1 MGADENKIQVKKMK
15 NENWTENG
23 YSEHGQVVMWISPHD
38 GQMMMFV
45 KIEGMEL
52 IEGVD
57 VGAWINYVETDEP
70 FITNEMVEYYGI
82 DADNGHHF
90 ISGMALF
97 AYPMTHRPYD
107 AQWLEMYDRMT
118 DGLVE
123 INLYE

>member
-1 MGADENKIQVKKMK
+1 ME
-15 NENWTENG
+15 NENWNENG
-23 YSEHGQVVMWISPHD
+23 YSEHGEVVMWVDSHN

-52 IEGVD
+52 IEGID

-70 FITNEMVEYYGI
+70 FITNQMVEYYGI
-82 DADNGHHF
+82 DGDNEHHYVPR
-90 ISGMALF
+90 MALF
-97 AYPMTHRPYD
+97 DYPISYRPHD
-107 AQWLEMYDRMT
+107 MDWLELYDRMT